1 MCFSDGGFLSFSFVL
16 FFFLKKKGRK
26 RSLRRNRYKV
36 LEKCESGG
44 GGTCEHTC
52 QRFSPSASASFMS
65 VSASGTSMSEVFS
78 QRRNCKIGWW
88 VSGFSAAEPDYF
100 RSFVVVELTIMFIW
114 EENLANFYCFLGIE
128 YHCKIILWKT
138 RSTQASIWQFD
149 PNETVSFSYLTD
161 VWWTCN
167 ITPKEILE
175 SLFFML
181 HSPTFTE
188 WRDTFHLGLPRNILK
203 KWLHKVQGSVDTG
216 YISIWGEPQDKNRQ
230 ERRALLLPSQ
240 ANLVALPLLTKIV
253 SPGQS
258 WIHIRTP

>member
-1 MCFSDGGFLSFSFVL
+1 MKAFPIILMIYIHIRIHIIADSSSFSPKLTPKFWLTLPYFQVL
-16 FFFLKKKGRK
+16 LRRRISFFLIRAFFFLKKKGRK

-52 QRFSPSASASFMS
+52 QRFSTSASASFMS

-138 RSTQASIWQFD
+138 RSTQTSIWQFD

-188 WRDTFHLGLPRNILK
+188 WRDAHF
-203 KWLHKVQGSVDTG
+203 
-216 YISIWGEPQDKNRQ
+216 IWGF
-230 ERRALLLPSQ
+230 LG
-240 ANLVALPLLTKIV
+240 TY
-253 SPGQS
+253 
-258 WIHIRTP
+258 